1 MSSMDGIIIQDD
13 GETTT
18 IIIGAK
24 LEKDPIKPQ
33 PKKPHIERRDRCP
46 RCEGKTLIDTELGG
60 QVCTICGW
68 PDKEDAR
75 ERSKLRKKALMTEKT
90 KEEHDS

>member
-1 MSSMDGIIIQDD
+1 MDGIIIQDD

-24 LEKDPIKPQ
+24 LQKDPIKPI
-33 PKKPHIERRDRCP
+33 PKKPHIERRERCP

-60 QVCTICGW
+60 QFCTICGW
-68 PDKEDAR
+68 PNRDDAR
-75 ERSKLRKKALMTEKT
+75 KTSKLRKKALMTDKP
-90 KEEHDS
+90 KEDNEPV